1 MHDWVNTTYSAMSQS
16 EATTGT
22 ATSSRLITA
31 KVLNDTID
39 AKVGAAVDYSTDTV
53 GSASAGT
60 AISADDITA

>member
-1 MHDWVNTTYSAMSQS
+1 MSQS
-16 EATTGT
+16 EATEGT

-39 AKVGAAVDYSTDTV
+39 AKVGEAANCSTDIV
-53 GSASAGT
+53 GSASTGT

>member
-1 MHDWVNTTYSAMSQS
+1 MSQS

-22 ATSSRLITA
+22 STSSRLITA

-39 AKVGAAVDYSTDTV
+39 AKVSAAADYSTDTI

>member
-1 MHDWVNTTYSAMSQS
+1 MSQS

-31 KVLNDTID
+31 QVLNDTID
-39 AKVGAAVDYSTDTV
+39 AKVGEAANCSTDTI

>member
-1 MHDWVNTTYSAMSQS
+1 MSQS

-22 ATSSRLITA
+22 STSSRLITA

-39 AKVGAAVDYSTDTV
+39 AKVGEAAGCSTDTI
-53 GSASAGT
+53 GSASVGT